1 MSIDTDRYRELLL
14 SERQRVQATLDHLHG
29 DHEGSLED
37 ETDELATAADNHL
50 GDLATATLNREIDY
64 SLGENAEQHLV
75 EIDAAL
81 ERIESGTYGT
91 CVVGGE
97 AIDEERLEAMPWASL
112 CIDHA
117 RAREQGG

>member
-1 MSIDTDRYRELLL
+1 MSIDTDRFRELLL
-14 SERQRVQATLDHLHG
+14 GERERVQAALDNLHG

-37 ETDELATAADNHL
+37 ETDELGTANDNHL
-50 GDLATATLNREIDY
+50 GDTASLTLDREIDY
-64 SLGENAEQHLV
+64 SLESNSEQHLA

-81 ERIESGTYGT
+81 KRIDDGTYGV

-97 AIDEERLEAMPWASL
+97 QITEERLEAMPWASL

>member
-14 SERQRVQATLDHLHG
+14 NERQRVQAALDNLHG

-37 ETDELATAADNHL
+37 ETDELATANDNHL
-50 GDLATATLNREIDY
+50 GDLATATLNREIDF
-64 SLGENAEQHLV
+64 SLGENAEQHLAD
-75 EIDAAL
+75 IDAAL
-81 ERIESGTYGT
+81 KRIEDGSYGT

-97 AIDEERLEAMPWASL
+97 KIDEARLDAMPWASL

>member
-1 MSIDTDRYRELLL
+1 MTIDTDRFRELLL
-14 SERQRVQATLDHLHG
+14 GERGRVKAALDHLHG

-37 ETDELATAADNHL
+37 ETDELGTANDNHL
-50 GDLATATLNREIDY
+50 GDLASATLNREIDY
-64 SLGENAEQHLV
+64 SLEESSEQHLQ

-81 ERIESGTYGT
+81 KRLDDGTYGK

-97 AIDEERLEAMPWASL
+97 DIGEERLEAMPWTPY